1 MERGRAYMNTSSLMI
16 YHIKKHKKEK
26 QVTGLCRRLGIR
38 TRALKA
44 SDGNLEVG
52 MLAGIGRAGSG
63 VHQKAPMDWQL
74 PDILIF
80 SGFPDELLDTFLSEY
95 KKSGIE
101 PTGLK
106 SVVTPHNL
114 TWTVYEL
121 AAELVR
127 ERTAML
133 LGGGQ
138 IR

>member
-1 MERGRAYMNTSSLMI
+1 MIHSTLVI
-16 YHIKKHKKEK
+16 YHIQNRKKEK
-26 QVTGLCRRLGIR
+26 QLTDLCRRLGIR

-44 SDGNLEVG
+44 SDYNMEVG
-52 MLAGIGRAGSG
+52 VLAGIHKAGMSA
-63 VHQKAPMDWQL
+63 HEKAPEGYQL

-80 SGFPDELLDTFLSEY
+80 SGLSDAVLDTFLAEY
-95 KKSGIE
+95 KKAGIE

-121 AAELVR
+121 TAELIR

-133 LGGGQ
+133 LGGGK
-138 IR
+138 R